1 MGPENSLDKDKAL
14 KSLDK
19 LFDIFKE
26 ISFNADEIFKS
37 RCPYKNA
44 KSRCTAK
51 FECKN
56 QHYIKKL
63 NYGIGIIVKNVIYKY
78 DTYFSIEFRKNC
90 YLAICILKIIL

>member
-56 QHYIKKL
+56 QHNIKKFGENPVCTGSDL
-63 NYGIGIIVKNVIYKY
+63 LDYKPAWIP
-78 DTYFSIEFRKNC
+78 TNKLTSK
-90 YLAICILKIIL
+90 

>member
-1 MGPENSLDKDKAL
+1 MNSKKSLDKDKAI

-44 KSRCTAK
+44 KSRCAETENTTSKAATPTFAQMK
-51 FECKN
+51 
-56 QHYIKKL
+56 IKKERFGL
-63 NYGIGIIVKNVIYKY
+63 LEKLLPSLKKK
-78 DTYFSIEFRKNC
+78 S
-90 YLAICILKIIL
+90 LKIQIS